1 MEVVKWVPPG
11 HGDVH
16 QGSREEDEV
25 VAGRRGAVEHGGGIS
40 VLRETFGGSVRFKI
54 PWYDSD
60 VFG

>member
-1 MEVVKWVPPG
+1 MEG
-11 HGDVH
+11 TNTRQLCQEGGDKA
-16 QGSREEDEV
+16 EDM
-25 VAGRRGAVEHGGGIS
+25 AGVRNAERHGGGIS